1 MSKVIYTQIITAEG
15 FFLSKPIGVELP
27 TQLVMRLSVSA
38 DGNVQ
43 IHTSQKGV
51 DMALLRSAETG
62 SYAYISN
69 TILETLEFDEN
80 FFCVVHPISTPDAKS
95 IKPTIKLSLTG
106 GAK

>member
-27 TQLVMRLSVSA
+27 AQLVMRLSVSA
-38 DGNVQ
+38 DGSV
-43 IHTSQKGV
+43 TVYPSQKGV

-69 TILETLEFDEN
+69 EILENLVFDEN
-80 FFCVVHPISTPDAKS
+80 FFCVINPISTPDVKS
-95 IKPTIKLSLTG
+95 IKPTIKLSLG

>member
-1 MSKVIYTQIITAEG
+1 MSKVIYTQIITKEG

-27 TQLVMRLSVSA
+27 AQLVMRLSVTPEG
-38 DGNVQ
+38 DVQ
-43 IHTSQKGV
+43 IYTSNKGV

-69 TILETLEFDEN
+69 AILETLEFDEN
-80 FFCVVHPISTPDAKS
+80 FFCVINPISTPDVKS
-95 IKPTIKLSLTG
+95 IKPTIKLSLG